1 MWRHIVKREVEVTV
15 YSQTKQDQWV
25 MSLFGGKRGG
35 TFADIGAGHPE
46 AISNTVALEREF
58 DWRGILC
65 DIEYE
70 DALCAS
76 RQDGND
82 IYGDAFFVDWLEAMQ
97 RIAKDGRVD
106 YLSLDLEPPPLT
118 LLALALLP
126 LDRVRFNAIT
136 IEHDVYRGFDQ
147 VRLQQR
153 LLLERHGYQLIFG
166 DVKVQAGNGS
176 MQPFEDWWIDP
187 QTMDVEMA
195 TMHAR
200 RLHGEE

>member
-1 MWRHIVKREVEVTV
+1 MLRELEVAV
-15 YSQTKQDQWV
+15 YSQAKQDQWV
-25 MSLFGGKRGG
+25 MSLFGGKRAG

-58 DWRGILC
+58 GWRGILC

-70 DALCAS
+70 DALRSS
-76 RQDGND
+76 RQGMNN
-82 IYGDAFFVDWLEAMQ
+82 IYGDAFYVNWDHALNC
-97 RIAKDGRVD
+97 IKSHKDDRVD
-106 YLSLDLEPPPLT
+106 YLSLDLEPPGLT

-126 LDRVRFNAIT
+126 LHRVRFNAIT

-153 LLLERHGYQLIFG
+153 LLLERHGYQLILG
-166 DVKVQAGNGS
+166 DVKVKAEDGS
-176 MQPFEDWWIDP
+176 VNPFEDWWVDP
-187 QTMDVEMA
+187 QTMNVEMA
-195 TMHAR
+195 KTHAR

>member
-1 MWRHIVKREVEVTV
+1 MWRHTVKREVVVTV
-15 YSQTKQDQWV
+15 YSQAKQDEWILF
-25 MSLFGGKRGG
+25 LFGGKRDG

-46 AISNTVALEREF
+46 AISNTVALERDF
-58 DWRGILC
+58 GWRCLLC

-70 DALCAS
+70 DALRAS

-82 IYGDAFFVDWLEAMQ
+82 ISGDAFIVDWLDALQ
-97 RIAKDGRVD
+97 RIAKDGRID
-106 YLSLDLEPPPLT
+106 YLSLDLEPPGLT

-153 LLLERHGYQLIFG
+153 LLLERHGYQLILG
-166 DVKVQAGNGS
+166 DVKVETQDGN
-176 MQPFEDWWIDP
+176 MQPFEDWWVDP
-187 QTMDVEMA
+187 QTMNVETA
-195 TMHAR
+195 KMHAQ
-200 RLHGEE
+200 RLHDAK

>member
-1 MWRHIVKREVEVTV
+1 MQRELKVAV
-15 YSQTKQDQWV
+15 YSQAKQDQWV

-46 AISNTVALEREF
+46 SISNTVALEREF
-58 DWRGILC
+58 GWRGLLC
-65 DIEYE
+65 DIEYQ
-70 DALCAS
+70 DALRAS

-82 IYGDAFFVDWLEAMQ
+82 IYGDAFFVDWLDAMQ

-106 YLSLDLEPPPLT
+106 YLSLDLEPPGLT

-147 VRLQQR
+147 IRLQQR
-153 LLLERHGYQLIFG
+153 LLLERHGYQLILG
-166 DVKVQAGNGS
+166 DVKVKAEDGS
-176 MQPFEDWWIDP
+176 INPFEDWWVDP
-187 QTMDVEMA
+187 QTMNVEMA
-195 TMHAR
+195 KTHAR